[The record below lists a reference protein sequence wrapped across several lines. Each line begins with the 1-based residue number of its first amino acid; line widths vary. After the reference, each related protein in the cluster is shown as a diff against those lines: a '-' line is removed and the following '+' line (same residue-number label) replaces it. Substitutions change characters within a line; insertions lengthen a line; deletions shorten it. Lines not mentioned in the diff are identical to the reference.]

1 MYLLLD
7 HQPPSILTI
16 VLTVANNL
24 DGSLPSELGLLT
36 DIQVLFL
43 WSEANLVGLLPDT
56 LKNLGQLRVI
66 ETQSSNL
73 SGSIPDWIG
82 QWSSIEF
89 MSFSANLFD
98 GPLPAS
104 LSSLTAL
111 LLFAVDSNVM
121 TGDLSALAGSTSLT
135 SLYLEDNYFL
145 DTLNNT
151 FLQNLEKLRV
161 LDISDNNLA
170 GQVPVHLMG
179 LTTLQTMD
187 INGNNLTQFPDSIPA
202 NGTIDFLAVYDNPIT
217 GLFPSN
223 TIRNLEALDHLD
235 LTSTEFTGGMP
246 TVLGGMR
253 KLSYLF
259 LADTCFNA
267 GSIPNEYQHLT
278 NLLDLSLKHS
288 GRTGVSTR
296 R

>member
-1 MYLLLD
+1 MD
-7 HQPPSILTI
+7 HEPQSILTI
-16 VLTVANNL
+16 IVITVANNL

-36 DIQVLFL
+36 DLQVLWL
-43 WSEANLVGLLPDT
+43 LSEENLVGSLPAT
-56 LKNLGQLRVI
+56 LKNLGQLRI
-66 ETQSSNL
+66 FETQSSNL

-82 QWSSIEF
+82 QWSSIEQL
-89 MSFSANLFD
+89 SFTDNLFD
-98 GPLPAS
+98 GPLPTS
-104 LSSLTAL
+104 LSSLAAL
-111 LLFAVDSNVM
+111 LMFAVDRNVM
-121 TGDLSALAGSTSLT
+121 TGDLSALTGSTSLT

-145 DTLNNT
+145 DTLDNT

-179 LTTLQTMD
+179 LTTLETMD
-187 INGNNLTQFPDSIPA
+187 INGNYLTQFPDSIPV

-223 TIRNLEALDHLD
+223 TIRNLKALDHLD
-235 LTSTEFTGGMP
+235 LTTTEFTGDMP
-246 TVLGGMR
+246 TVLGDMR

-259 LADTCFNA
+259 LADTSFNA
-267 GSIPNEYQHLT
+267 GPIPDEYQRLT
-278 NLLDLSLKHS
+278 NLVDLSLKHS